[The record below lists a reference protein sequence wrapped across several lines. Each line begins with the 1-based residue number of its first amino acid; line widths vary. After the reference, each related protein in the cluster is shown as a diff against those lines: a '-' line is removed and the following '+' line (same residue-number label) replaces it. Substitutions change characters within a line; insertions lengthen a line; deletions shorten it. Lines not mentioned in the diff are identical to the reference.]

1 MDGKDS
7 EGINVIHNELNMKHI
22 CYVYIFDYK
31 CLKNIDISLD
41 SHYTYNY
48 SNDNRTLTISKNEQF
63 PCDFWGKNV
72 YSIAGIVGD
81 NGAGKS
87 TVMSFLLD
95 FLVKGSACQSVK
107 GIVVY
112 ENNGKLYYY
121 GEDVTVVYENNVLRM
136 PRTSLGL
143 KDSIW
148 KIPCFYYS
156 GHFSPYINVDPRNSN
171 LEGCNIAS
179 DNILLV
185 EDLQNYYNEDSLNM
199 NLPLGRYLN
208 SYIAQ
213 NNYRICM
220 MLANK
225 ELSNFIHDFVWP
237 RYVVVGVNQSGETAI
252 RNKIRIENLMR
263 EKYGQEQLEIS
274 IPSFK
279 HCNNDKSSSDY
290 FISLLIYHNLINI
303 INDKWQWQN
312 GFDIVEEWQNA
323 MTSDSPIL
331 DIFGDFVNNLE
342 DNEIKGTLASL
353 HKMLSMVKKLTIHG
367 IDHFGNSFLYI
378 DRVEQA
384 ESLTILGEEVLNN
397 NEFYLTSKFF
407 DFYYATS
414 LDSLSQSI
422 LSSGEFEMLNLFSR
436 IHDATVLRPKKI
448 VNIESS
454 CMIMLDE
461 AEIGFHPDWQR
472 RYLKLVID
480 FLDSLKLIYPKLYD
494 FQIIISTHSPI
505 LLSDIPSCC
514 TNYLKTVKKD
524 NDVDGHSI
532 TIKINSDEIGETFAA
547 NVFDLYRMSFFME
560 EGLVGEFARKKINKL
575 FARIN
580 DGETD
585 GVMNEIRMIGDTR
598 IKEYLMEK
606 YHEIHPDDE
615 MLNEDI
621 IKYYEEK
628 IEQLKNKGGVKDE

>member
-1 MDGKDS
+1 
-7 EGINVIHNELNMKHI
+7 MKHI

-436 IHDATVLRPKKI
+436 IHDATVLRPKKF

-575 FARIN
+575 CARIN